1 VAQLLGRN
9 SVVERIAA
17 AVDRTRVAGGG
28 TVVVCGPGG
37 VGTSAV
43 VEEALRPFGRMVS
56 RAHGA
61 VPPDADADADAD
73 AAVWWIDDAQRM
85 PPADVERLGSA
96 TVATSRVVLLSGRAP
111 LGTSLAAVVRD
122 AVRADPS
129 RVVDVA
135 PLGPQDALA
144 VVAGLS
150 GHGWRD
156 GEEAARALQL
166 SADSGGRVGL
176 LAAVLDAS
184 DGVGGTAVRVTVD
197 DLLSDLTPAAR
208 RLLDVVVV
216 GRSAARAAAV
226 EGVWARDAD
235 ATNAG
240 FDVALA
246 ELLESGLV
254 VGSSDRLRMG
264 VPIVGE
270 AVAAQLG
277 TGRAAALHV
286 AFAEI
291 LARLEGVDPRESAD
305 HVRVVADRLP
315 RALST
320 GVLIAAAERRIDASD
335 PLGAAT
341 DLEVA
346 ASLLGVAADRGSVT
360 DRAAAFDVL
369 LALGTAYYHGGRIE
383 QADAAYRRA
392 ERFQDAVPAA
402 KLAEFELNKTY
413 VRADR
418 GQPAAFPAEYVD
430 PREGDLERPAD
441 IAVMRL
447 FLVDRGDDPV
457 ELEAACAQLVAL
469 DGDAATPAERG
480 AAALGSSIRASMAGD
495 LVIARAAADRALRIA
510 GDSSAIVYG
519 GIQRELVRLCT
530 LEGDL
535 VAALRHADGDSFAL
549 EGRLPRMVEPSA
561 IIHGASVALLQG
573 NVVDAALRAE
583 RALTATRLAPVPRGI
598 VRCAGWVAVV
608 SAMRGDLPRAR
619 SLIAEAGRLIPL
631 EGNLRLSAIVHL
643 ARVQLALREAGP
655 VPPSVDL
662 RLERVE
668 GPARLLLPLLLAR
681 LAVLNGDAGT
691 VESALAELDRL
702 EGSPVAAALAQR
714 VRALML
720 VPTRRRRE
728 ATDALDD
735 SASTLER
742 LGFAGFAAETRLE
755 WAELAAEGADPAA
768 RSAVVGVVPYFDAQG
783 LDDWSDRSRRLAR
796 SLGVRIGGRRGGVG
810 ELTRREA
817 EVVDL
822 VVAGLSNAEIARRL
836 FLSERTVETHLQHV
850 YRRLGVDSRLALITK
865 LGAAPSS
872 AAADGA

>member
-1 VAQLLGRN
+1 MAQLLGRVT
-9 SVVERIAA
+9 VVERIAA
-17 AVDRTRVAGGG
+17 AVDRARVAGGG

-37 VGTSAV
+37 VGTSTV
-43 VEEALRPFGRMVS
+43 VGEALRPFGTKVS
-56 RAHGA
+56 RARGA
-61 VPPDADADADAD
+61 VPPDAD

-85 PPADVERLGSA
+85 PPADAERLGSA
-96 TVATSRVVLLSGRAP
+96 TVATSRVLLLSGRAP
-111 LGTSLAAVVRD
+111 LGASLTALVRD

-135 PLGPQDALA
+135 PLGPQEALA
-144 VVAGLS
+144 VAAGLT
-150 GHGWRD
+150 GHGWRE

-166 SADSGGRVGL
+166 AAASGSRVRL
-176 LAAVLDAS
+176 LAAVLDAGGS
-184 DGVGGTAVRVTVD
+184 VGGTAVRVAVD
-197 DLLSDLTPAAR
+197 DLLSDLTRAGR
-208 RLLDVVVV
+208 RLLDVVAV
-216 GRSAARAAAV
+216 GRSAGRAAAV

-235 ATNAG
+235 EDEDAPNAG
-240 FDVALA
+240 FDVVLA
-246 ELLESGLV
+246 ELLEAGLV
-254 VGSSDRLRMG
+254 VASSDRLRMC
-264 VPIVGE
+264 VPILGE
-270 AVAAQLG
+270 ALAAQLG
-277 TGRAAALHV
+277 TCRAAALHV
-286 AFAEI
+286 AFAET
-291 LARLEGVDPRESAD
+291 LSRLEGLDPRESAD

-320 GVLIAAAERRIDASD
+320 RVLISAAERRIAASD

-341 DLEVA
+341 DLEVV
-346 ASLLGVAADRGSVT
+346 ASLLEVAADGGSVANS
-360 DRAAAFDVL
+360 AAAFDVL

-392 ERFQDAVPAA
+392 ERFQGAVQAA
-402 KLAEFELNKTY
+402 KLAEFELYKTY

-469 DGDAATPAERG
+469 DSDAATPAERG
-480 AAALGSSIRASMAGD
+480 AAALGLSIRASMAGD
-495 LVIARAAADRALRIA
+495 LVIARAEADRALCVA

-519 GIQRELVRLCT
+519 GVQRELIRLCT

-535 VAALRHADGDSFAL
+535 VGALRHADGDSFAL
-549 EGRLPRMVEPSA
+549 QGRVPRMVEASP

-573 NVVDAALRAE
+573 NVVDAAARAE
-583 RALTATRLAPVPRGI
+583 RALTVTRLAPVPRGI
-598 VRCAGWVAVV
+598 VRCAGWVAVI
-608 SAMRGDLPRAR
+608 SAMRGDLARAR

-631 EGNLRLSAIVHL
+631 GGHLRLSAIVHL

-662 RLERVE
+662 RLDRVE

-681 LAVLNGDAGT
+681 LAVLNRDTGT

-702 EGSPVAAALAQR
+702 EGSPVAAVLAQR

-728 ATDALDD
+728 ATDALDH
-735 SASTLER
+735 SARTLER

-768 RSAVVGVVPYFDAQG
+768 RSAVVALVPYFDAQG

-796 SLGVRIGGRRGGVG
+796 SLGVRIG
-810 ELTRREA
+810 
-817 EVVDL
+817 
-822 VVAGLSNAEIARRL
+822 
-836 FLSERTVETHLQHV
+836 
-850 YRRLGVDSRLALITK
+850 
-865 LGAAPSS
+865 
-872 AAADGA
+872 

>member
-1 VAQLLGRN
+1 MAQLLGRD

-61 VPPDADADADAD
+61 VPPDADAD

-184 DGVGGTAVRVTVD
+184 DGVGGTAVRVAVD

-235 ATNAG
+235 ASNAG

-246 ELLESGLV
+246 ELLEAGLV
-254 VGSSDRLRMG
+254 VGSGDRLRMG

-335 PLGAAT
+335 PLGAA
-341 DLEVA
+341 DGPR
-346 ASLLGVAADRGSVT
+346 S
-360 DRAAAFDVL
+360 
-369 LALGTAYYHGGRIE
+369 GGE
-383 QADAAYRRA
+383 
-392 ERFQDAVPAA
+392 
-402 KLAEFELNKTY
+402 
-413 VRADR
+413 
-418 GQPAAFPAEYVD
+418 
-430 PREGDLERPAD
+430 
-441 IAVMRL
+441 
-447 FLVDRGDDPV
+447 
-457 ELEAACAQLVAL
+457 
-469 DGDAATPAERG
+469 
-480 AAALGSSIRASMAGD
+480 
-495 LVIARAAADRALRIA
+495 
-510 GDSSAIVYG
+510 
-519 GIQRELVRLCT
+519 
-530 LEGDL
+530 
-535 VAALRHADGDSFAL
+535 
-549 EGRLPRMVEPSA
+549 
-561 IIHGASVALLQG
+561 
-573 NVVDAALRAE
+573 
-583 RALTATRLAPVPRGI
+583 
-598 VRCAGWVAVV
+598 
-608 SAMRGDLPRAR
+608 
-619 SLIAEAGRLIPL
+619 
-631 EGNLRLSAIVHL
+631 L
-643 ARVQLALREAGP
+643 AR
-655 VPPSVDL
+655 
-662 RLERVE
+662 
-668 GPARLLLPLLLAR
+668 
-681 LAVLNGDAGT
+681 
-691 VESALAELDRL
+691 
-702 EGSPVAAALAQR
+702 
-714 VRALML
+714 
-720 VPTRRRRE
+720 
-728 ATDALDD
+728 
-735 SASTLER
+735 
-742 LGFAGFAAETRLE
+742 
-755 WAELAAEGADPAA
+755 
-768 RSAVVGVVPYFDAQG
+768 
-783 LDDWSDRSRRLAR
+783 
-796 SLGVRIGGRRGGVG
+796 GRR
-810 ELTRREA
+810 
-817 EVVDL
+817 
-822 VVAGLSNAEIARRL
+822 
-836 FLSERTVETHLQHV
+836 
-850 YRRLGVDSRLALITK
+850 
-865 LGAAPSS
+865 
-872 AAADGA
+872 